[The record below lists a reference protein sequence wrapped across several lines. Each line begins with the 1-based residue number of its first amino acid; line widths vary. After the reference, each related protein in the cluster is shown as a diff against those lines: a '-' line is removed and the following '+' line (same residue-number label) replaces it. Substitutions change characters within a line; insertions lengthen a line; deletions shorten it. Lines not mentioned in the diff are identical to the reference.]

1 MSIQSKSQ
9 ISALLKQHIRKAN
22 IVDDDVGHIE
32 EKLTQRLS
40 ANVVSY
46 LELCILKVLP
56 NTLFNQDDTLESH
69 KKRNEY
75 AETVSNYISVNT
87 LHI

>member
-1 MSIQSKSQ
+1 MSIPGKSQ
-9 ISALLKQHIRKAN
+9 IPAFLKQHIRKAN

-32 EKLTQRLS
+32 EKLIQRLS

-46 LELCILKVLP
+46 LELCVLKVLP
-56 NTLFNQDDTLESH
+56 NTSINQYDTLESH

-75 AETVSNYISVNT
+75 AETLNDHISENS
-87 LHI
+87 